1 LPAYGVSAVD
11 ATGAGDAFAAG
22 FLAGVARGFDLETC
36 ARLGNAAG
44 ACCVTQVGTVAGIRS
59 LNETLKFIESHEQ

>member
-1 LPAYGVSAVD
+1 MD

-22 FLAGVARGFDLETC
+22 FLAGVVNDFNLERTG
-36 ARLGNAAG
+36 RLANAVG

-59 LNETLKFIESHEQ
+59 LDETLEFMKSG